1 MKLFVHISYNIIIF
15 LPPFILYSHT
25 LKVQLHM
32 EFLPILFEHLCSL
45 FQLLSSL
52 LYDYYYI
59 QSLVYIYII
68 DTIAYH
74 SRYFAYNNHFVFT
87 HPIPSLIAIISIWVH
102 STLLSYHIII
112 WSINIFVVTHL
123 SDKLLLLLK
132 QSVST

>member
-1 MKLFVHISYNIIIF
+1 MIIF
-15 LPPFILYSHT
+15 LPPIILFSHT

-87 HPIPSLIAIISIWVH
+87 HPIPPLSL
-102 STLLSYHIII
+102 LLVYGYTPLYYHIISLFDR
-112 WSINIFVVTHL
+112 SIYSL
-123 SDKLLLLLK
+123 SLTCLINYCCC
-132 QSVST
+132 